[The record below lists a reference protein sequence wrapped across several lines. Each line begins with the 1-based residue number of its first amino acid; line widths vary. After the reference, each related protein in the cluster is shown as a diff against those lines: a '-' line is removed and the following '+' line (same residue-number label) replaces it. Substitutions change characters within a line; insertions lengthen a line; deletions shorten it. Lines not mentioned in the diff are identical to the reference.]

1 MTVLILA
8 DDGDPSV
15 DLVVE
20 ELRERER
27 PTARFD
33 IGAFPT
39 GLDLDATLDAGRW
52 TGRLR
57 TPQRCVDLEAIT
69 GIWRRSPTAF
79 RFPATL
85 SGPERQHAATEAKL
99 GLGGVLLALP
109 VPWLDR
115 PDLAATATYKP
126 LQLSVAAAVG
136 LSVPPTLVTNRA
148 DAVRTFCRP
157 RRAVTKM
164 LGSPGIHES
173 SGRRIAYTE
182 RVTAPMLDQLDGI
195 ATTAHQFQQ
204 WVDKAFEVRVVV
216 VGTNHFAVAIHAGSP
231 ESHIDWRADYP
242 SLSYEVV
249 TPPADV
255 GNGIAALMARLGL
268 RYGALDFA
276 VDHDGRWWF
285 LEVNPGG
292 QYGWLEQQAGIGV
305 TAAIADLLTEEAR

>member
-20 ELRERER
+20 ELHKREW

-33 IGAFPT
+33 TGAFPT
-39 GLDLDATLDAGRW
+39 SLDFDATLDSGRW
-52 TGRLR
+52 TERLQ
-57 TPQRCVDLEAIT
+57 TPHRCVELEAIT
-69 GIWRRSPTAF
+69 SIWRRSATAF
-79 RFPATL
+79 QFPVSL

-115 PDLAATATYKP
+115 PDLTATATYKP
-126 LQLSVAAAVG
+126 LQLSMATEVG

-148 DAVRTFCRP
+148 AAVRGFCGP

-173 SGRRIAYTE
+173 GGRRIAYTE
-182 RVTAPMLDQLDGI
+182 QVTAPMLGQLDGI

-216 VGTNHFAVAIHAGSP
+216 VGATLFAVSIHAGSP
-231 ESHIDWRADYP
+231 AAHIDWRADYP
-242 SLSYEVV
+242 NLSYEVV
-249 TPPADV
+249 APPADV
-255 GNGIAALMARLGL
+255 RDGVDTLMARLGL

-276 VDHDGRWWF
+276 VDHDGQWWF

-292 QYGWLEQQAGIGV
+292 QYGWLEQQVGIGV
-305 TAAIADLLTEEAR
+305 TAAIADLLTEGAA